1 MSQNQQE
8 MHWIYMKGNIYILL
22 THNIRLEQI
31 EKHILAFQKKK
42 ITQYYKDSNSP

>member
-42 ITQYYKDSNSP
+42 NHSIL